1 MLNYNNKDHGSAIA
15 KAAGC
20 ILHPENTVI
29 SRVTSEGKLMGGVI
43 FKEYTGVGG
52 SINLHCA
59 GFHPNWLGRD
69 LLCAVFHYVF
79 NTLKCKKAF
88 APVPSTN
95 QVALALDSKLGF
107 KYVTTVPGVF
117 PDGNLVVLDMDRD
130 DCRWL
135 GSE

>member
-1 MLNYNNKDHGSAIA
+1 MLHYNNKDHGLAIA

-29 SRVTSEGKLMGGVI
+29 SRVTSEGKLMGGVV
-43 FKEYTGVGG
+43 FQEYTGA
-52 SINLHCA
+52 SIQLHCA

-69 LLCAVFHYVF
+69 LLSAVFSYVF
-79 NTLKCKKAF
+79 DELGCTKCF
-88 APVPSTN
+88 AALCSAN
-95 QVALALDSKLGF
+95 QVALALDYKLGF
-107 KYVTTVPGVF
+107 KYVTTVPGYF
-117 PDGNLVVLDMDRD
+117 PDGNLVVLDMERT